1 MTTMGRGD
9 GRRGEVAEMLAEAES
24 IVVNLKAG
32 GASRGDF
39 ATALVSELESG
50 HSAATAE
57 PATGE
62 D

>member
-1 MTTMGRGD
+1 MTTMGGGE
-9 GRRGEVAEMLAEAES
+9 GRREEVAEMLAEAES

-39 ATALVSELESG
+39 AAALVSELESG
-50 HSAATAE
+50 NSAATAE